1 MSQAAGFDEVAKQLA
16 KLNHVNEQKISQS
29 KEIYDTVGD
38 AKDALETVSESFES
52 ALTLAEIKEYIS
64 IAIICG
70 KVFVVL
76 FVLYKLFYNTRL
88 RFFFTRYKIPLDK
101 HNQIYCKNIS
111 TFFARYFYIENN
123 QLNYQ
128 INGFKDKFY
137 QIQSILSTH
146 LNGTK
151 IEKADKDEKKIK
163 GNLYSKSVDKNIFKI
178 FKDNKIIYNNDVEKY
193 KTKLMPFVNKGLLS
207 SDLEK
212 VGNTIDSDA
221 FQYLMKKSFSTQFYA
236 TFNKYLDE
244 NFIFDFI
251 DFDHMEFESLNEN
264 HLIQSYAVYLKDPT
278 FIDLFEEISKQ
289 HEKSKIT
296 EENTFIMPENL
307 LATRDANEDIE
318 KLIKSIFDTL
328 RWSMCD
334 KCDVEPALVDEKF
347 NEKTDIKNVPKE
359 TCPSD
364 SKKPKKKNK
373 DVKSF
378 DDYEEYKQE
387 QVKEEL
393 SKQAKIR
400 ISIEDSIKNKKYDPL
415 YTDIY
420 FDLEEYVYTAKYD
433 GLNNTCSTFTISD
446 VLNKY
451 NKVLDL
457 LYFQDPKYKEDI
469 LFSLKFTINYM
480 FDLDIKKKEKLD
492 ALVTYHSLTYDII
505 MSEMFH
511 RDRLVAYNIARKPQK
526 KRLEKL
532 YIQKLKDISII
543 TFYDGFVQPLWD
555 YIRGQ
560 PPRTYEIY
568 VCWIRDFLDF
578 KKLRVLL
585 FDEYD
590 EKAMRDEQASVN
602 EPKLE
607 QFTNKFDKSELGGEV
622 VENFF
627 GGGNPLDV
635 FSGVGDFFKEV
646 GNFFKSCLD
655 LFKHIGRF
663 FKNIITFL
671 STMIKLIFKLF
682 TLISRPVEFIEFA
695 IKLVILAYLGT
706 IGLLYNLG
714 KKRDYR
720 YMVLG
725 EWFVYQMLIGRGFL
739 VAFFSW
745 LIYTVSTIIFG
756 LFIDVQIFRGRL
768 YTLWYSFFAACE
780 NSPQAW
786 YEYSSYHYGNRNERL
801 FWAYYKCDENYYPDK
816 RTGRVLCKKLSTSEP
831 KFCPQANIYRL
842 YDGLKPK
849 TPYFPKN
856 FNFDL
861 DYIQAKDTKRRDMI
875 TDHKLMK
882 QSFYDN
888 CNHVMQTYDPVIKNI
903 CRTSD
908 IANDNNTKD
917 LNDLCY
923 NTYCSNGKRDIFC
936 HKYTLPVYDISNSNN
951 SLIGERICS
960 IYIFICALSIVTEL
974 IITNNIEFE
983 TKD

>member
-1 MSQAAGFDEVAKQLA
+1 MTPEADINTAAAKASKNLEEA
-16 KLNHVNEQKISQS
+16 ISQGAANVS
-29 KEIYDTVGD
+29 
-38 AKDALETVSESFES
+38 DALES
-52 ALTLAEIKEYIS
+52 ALTIAEIKEYIS

-70 KVFVVL
+70 KAFVVL

-88 RFFFTRYKIPLDK
+88 RFFFTRFKIPLDK

-123 QLNYQ
+123 QLNYK
-128 INGFKDKFY
+128 IDGFKDKFY
-137 QIQSILSTH
+137 QIQSILSDN
-146 LNGTK
+146 LNNTR
-151 IEKADKDEKKIK
+151 ILEEDKDDGKDKDKKK
-163 GNLYSKSVDKNIFKI
+163 MKNNLYSKSKDKNILEI
-178 FKDNKIIYNNDVEKY
+178 FKDNKIIYNNDVEKF
-193 KTKLMPFVNKGLLS
+193 KMKLMPFVNKGFLA

-212 VGNTIDSDA
+212 AGNTIDSDA
-221 FQYLMKKSFSTQFYA
+221 FQYLMKKSFSTKFYA
-236 TFNKYLDE
+236 NFNKYLDE

-251 DFDHMEFESLNEN
+251 DFDHMELESINEN

-278 FIDLFEEISKQ
+278 FIDIFEEISKQ

-296 EENTFIMPENL
+296 EENTFIMPQNL
-307 LATRDANEDIE
+307 LTTRDADEDIE
-318 KLIKSIFDTL
+318 KLVKSIFDTL

-334 KCDVEPALVDEKF
+334 KCDVEPSLVDEKF
-347 NEKTDIKNVPKE
+347 NEKTDVKNVPKE

-378 DDYEEYKQE
+378 DDYDEYKQE

-433 GLNNTCSTFTISD
+433 GLNNTCSTFTIGD

-457 LYFQDPKYKEDI
+457 LYFQDPKYKDDI
-469 LFSLKFTINYM
+469 LFSMKFTLNYM
-480 FDLDIKKKEKLD
+480 FDLDNKKKEKLD

-532 YIQKLKDISII
+532 YIQKLKDITKI
-543 TFYDGFVQPLWD
+543 TLYDGVVSPVYD
-555 YIRGQ
+555 YIQGK
-560 PPRTYEIY
+560 PPRAFEFY

-590 EKAMRDEQASVN
+590 EKAMRDEQASIN
-602 EPKLE
+602 EPSME
-607 QFTNKFDKSELGGEV
+607 QFTNIFDKSQLGGEV
-622 VENFF
+622 VEDFF

-635 FSGVGDFFKEV
+635 FSGVGNFFKDV
-646 GNFFKSCLD
+646 GNFFKSCFE
-655 LFKHIGRF
+655 LFKVIGRF

-682 TLISRPVEFIEFA
+682 KLISRPIEFIEFA
-695 IKLVILAYLGT
+695 IKLVILAYLGA
-706 IGLLYNLG
+706 IGLFYNLG

-720 YMVLG
+720 LMVLG
-725 EWFVYQMLIGRGFL
+725 EWFIYYNMIIYSYCKFAFLWVLYTLITVLGGL
-739 VAFFSW
+739 V
-745 LIYTVSTIIFG
+745 
-756 LFIDVQIFRGRL
+756 IDVQIFRGRL

-816 RTGRVLCKKLSTSEP
+816 KTGRVLCKKLSTSEP
-831 KFCPQANIYRL
+831 KYCPQANIYRL

-888 CNHVMQTYDPVIKNI
+888 CNHVMQTYDPIIKNI

-908 IANDNNTKD
+908 IANNNNTKD

-923 NTYCSNGKRDIFC
+923 NTYCSNGKREVFC
-936 HKYTLPVYDISNSNN
+936 HKYTLPVYDISNSNS

-960 IYIFICALSIVTEL
+960 IYIFICALSIVIEL
-974 IITNNIEFE
+974 IITNNIDFE